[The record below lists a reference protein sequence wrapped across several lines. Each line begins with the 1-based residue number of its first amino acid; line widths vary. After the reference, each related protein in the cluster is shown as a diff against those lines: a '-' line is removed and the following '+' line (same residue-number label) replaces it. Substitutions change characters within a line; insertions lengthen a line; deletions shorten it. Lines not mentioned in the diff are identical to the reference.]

1 MQIFEL
7 ACQPHFADEMGRI
20 CRCGCLL
27 QHGWQFWASTF
38 CGLRFDQIS
47 RPVLAF
53 FVDPTAFFSGF
64 ASSMGSISWVLKYLM
79 QRPKASFFS
88 FRKTVPFVL
97 IEE

>member
-53 FVDPTAFFSGF
+53 FVDPTALFFGVCF
-64 ASSMGSISWVLKYLM
+64 LNGEHFMGAEIFNAAT
-79 QRPKASFFS
+79 QG
-88 FRKTVPFVL
+88 
-97 IEE
+97 